1 MQPRAPRCLRLH
13 PQLISLVS
21 LRVPALLSPEQ
32 NQFSDWRWSQI
43 AQLLNLA
50 NDPATHTE
58 AHPLAITPMAMPDAR
73 LTRIV
78 DHVVERLRAERTVLP
93 PLDVSK
99 EAVASE
105 YVSGVLTA
113 LCLYLLPEHRI
124 IKTPQ
129 HDLSGTYGRGPIDFV
144 LQVAMGDVAVCVTEV
159 KRDGSLEQGLA
170 QNIAQLDAALGQAKK
185 KRKRGSEPED
195 PAHPVFSMIGIVS
208 DAVCWRV
215 LQMSA
220 LPDGDT
226 LVRMAELPTL
236 PLHAACDRPACIS
249 SEAVPQALASP
260 ASAVPAAASAVAG
273 VPPAAA
279 AAASSSP
286 DSLRS
291 HLEQLLARLLP
302 PIQQCIVQR
311 EQAAKR
317 RKKETEAQ
325 GD

>member
-1 MQPRAPRCLRLH
+1 MQPRAQRCLRHL
-13 PQLISLVS
+13 PLLISLVS
-21 LRVPALLSPEQ
+21 LRVSSPLSSEQ
-32 NQFSDWRWSQI
+32 KQFSDWRWGQI
-43 AQLLNLA
+43 AKSLKLA
-50 NDPATHTE
+50 DDPATHTE
-58 AHPLAITPMAMPDAR
+58 AHPLAIAPMAMDAR

-78 DHVVERLRAERTVLP
+78 DHIVERLRAERTVLP

-129 HDLSGTYGRGPIDFV
+129 QDLSGTYGRGPIDFV
-144 LQVAMGDVAVCVTEV
+144 LQVGEVMVCVTEV
-159 KRDGSLEQGLA
+159 KRYGSLEQGLA

-185 KRKRGSEPED
+185 KRRREAEPED
-195 PAHPVFSMIGIVS
+195 PTHPVFSIGIVS

-215 LQMSA
+215 LQMSMQ
-220 LPDGDT
+220 PDGDT
-226 LVRMAELPTL
+226 FVRMAELPSL
-236 PLHAACDRPACIS
+236 PLNEACDRPACIS
-249 SEAVPQALASP
+249 SEAVPQAVASP
-260 ASAVPAAASAVAG
+260 ASAVTAAASA
-273 VPPAAA
+273 AAVSFPSA

-302 PIQQCIVQR
+302 PIQQCIMQR

-317 RKKETEAQ
+317 RKKEAEEEAKV
-325 GD
+325 